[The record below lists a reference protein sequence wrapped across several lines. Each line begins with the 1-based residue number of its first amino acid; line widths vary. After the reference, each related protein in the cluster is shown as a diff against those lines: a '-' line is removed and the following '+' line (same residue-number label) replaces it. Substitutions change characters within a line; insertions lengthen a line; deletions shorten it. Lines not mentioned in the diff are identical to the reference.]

1 MKLRHVHEVDASVEE
16 MYAAFTDVRRVG
28 RAFPGAEIT
37 SVDGDDFTGRL
48 TTRIGPFTLTYD
60 GRGRMTE
67 ADPQARVAALEAE
80 GGERRG
86 FGRASIAPRVRL
98 TEVAPCRTRVELDTT
113 LEVMGS
119 PVDLGGGIAQR
130 VSEPLVARFVR
141 TLAGEPG
148 SSEEGEL
155 DVAGSIVAGLIAPAG
170 RSLGRWLR
178 R

>member
-1 MKLRHVHEVDASVEE
+1 MKLRHVHEVQAPVAE
-16 MYAAFTDVRRVG
+16 MYEAFTDVRRVG

-37 SVDGDDFTGRL
+37 SVDGDGFTGLL

-67 ADPQARVAALEAE
+67 ADRETYVAALEAR

-86 FGRASIAPRVRL
+86 FGRASIAPRVHL
-98 TEVAPCRTRVELDTT
+98 TALGEDRTRVELVTR
-113 LEVMGS
+113 LEVMGA

-130 VSEPLVARFVR
+130 VSEPLVERFVR

-148 SSEEGEL
+148 SHEEDSL

-170 RSLGRWLR
+170 RSLGRWLHR
-178 R
+178 